1 MSEPIRPAAP
11 DGVAPATR
19 HCPAAVDAAFDA
31 AFDDVVVE
39 LPCCV
44 TDMARPPAVRK
55 ARAACMPDDRLP
67 AVPAVEAAAP
77 VRPELPR
84 EIEAFAVLGE

>member
-11 DGVAPATR
+11 DGFALATR
-19 HCPAAVDAAFDA
+19 YRPAAVDA